1 MNILRLSRKNI
12 LSNPLTTLMSVLLF
26 ALSIGLITFITLF
39 NHQLKKGL
47 ENNLAGIDMVIGA
60 KGSPLQ
66 LVLNSMYH
74 IDAPTGNIPLQE
86 AMPFLNPEHPL
97 IAAAV
102 PLSLG
107 DSYGAF
113 RIAGTPPSI
122 LRFYGAKTLEGTLY
136 AHDFEALVGSV
147 VASKLHLHSGSTFYS
162 THGLLDDPGMAH
174 DHGSPFTVKGILSP
188 TGTVLDQLILCTPAT
203 IWKVHEHDTST
214 LAAHDHPHSPQENN
228 NHSDVPAFPIIPIDS
243 SLMQSVS
250 DSVLTTLRNAPE
262 KEITSILI
270 RFKNKTS
277 IQSLNFLRNI
287 NANTGL
293 MAASPAMELNRLF
306 AMMGNGTEAFS
317 ALAMLIGI
325 VAAISMFISL
335 YTSLRQRR
343 YEMALIRVAGAGP
356 GKLLLM
362 ILAEGWWIAGIGLVI
377 GLLAGHGGMHLAAG
391 MLEHQ
396 YKYSFTAWIWVGD
409 EYWIVTAALLIG
421 TLAALVPALQGAR
434 VNLHQTLA
442 EK

>member
-1 MNILRLSRKNI
+1 MAQ
-12 LSNPLTTLMSVLLF
+12 PLTALMSVLLF

-39 NHQLKKGL
+39 NHQLKRGL
-47 ENNLAGIDMVIGA
+47 ENNLAGIDMVLGA

-86 AMPFLNPEHPL
+86 ALPFLNPEHPL

-113 RIAGTPPSI
+113 RIAGAPPSI
-122 LRFYGAKTLEGTLY
+122 LKLYGARKLEGALY
-136 AHDFEALVGSV
+136 EHDFEALVGSV
-147 VASKLHLHSGSTFYS
+147 VASKLHLHPGSTFYS
-162 THGLLDDPGMAH
+162 THGLLDQPDLVH

-203 IWKVHEHDTST
+203 IWKVHEHDTT
-214 LAAHDHPHSPQENN
+214 AIAAHDHPHDPQENKA
-228 NHSDVPAFPIIPIDS
+228 HRDAPSLPGIPIDS
-243 SLMQSVS
+243 SLMQTVT
-250 DSVLTTLRNAPE
+250 DSVLASLRNAPE
-262 KEITSILI
+262 KEITSILV
-270 RFKNKTS
+270 RFKNKTN

-293 MAASPAMELNRLF
+293 MAASPAMELNRLY
-306 AMMGNGTEAFS
+306 AMMGNGTEAFRS
-317 ALAMLIGI
+317 LALLIGI

-343 YEMALIRVAGAGP
+343 YEMALMRVAGAGP
-356 GKLLLM
+356 RTLLLM
-362 ILAEGWWIAGIGLVI
+362 ILAEGWWIAGLGLVI

-409 EYWIVTAALLIG
+409 EYWIIASALLMG
-421 TLAALVPALQGAR
+421 TLAAIVPALQGAR